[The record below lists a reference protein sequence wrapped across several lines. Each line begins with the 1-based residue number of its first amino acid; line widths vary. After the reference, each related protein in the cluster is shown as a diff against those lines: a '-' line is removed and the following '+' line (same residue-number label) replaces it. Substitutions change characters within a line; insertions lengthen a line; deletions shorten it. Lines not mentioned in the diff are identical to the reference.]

1 MPVEKW
7 SDSIVVVHLADD
19 PQFSDDI
26 DAVERLG
33 PPTCSG
39 AGGSGAG
46 GSGAGCNA
54 VLDFAAVHFLNSSNL
69 ASLLRLRRHL
79 EERRAKMILCNIANT
94 VWGTLLLT
102 GLDKILQISENV
114 PTALATLQ
122 VGESA

>member
-26 DAVERLG
+26 EAVERLG
-33 PPTCSG
+33 LPAS
-39 AGGSGAG
+39 S
-46 GSGAGCNA
+46 A

-79 EERRAKMILCNIANT
+79 GERQAKMIVCNIANP

-122 VGESA
+122 VGETG

>member
-26 DAVERLG
+26 EAVERLG

-39 AGGSGAG
+39 V
-46 GSGAGCNA
+46 GCSA

-79 EERRAKMILCNIANT
+79 EQRQAKMIVCNIANT

-122 VGESA
+122 VEESA

>member
-19 PQFSDDI
+19 PQFSEDI
-26 DAVERLG
+26 EAVERLG
-33 PPTCSG
+33 PPPCS
-39 AGGSGAG
+39 
-46 GSGAGCNA
+46 A

-69 ASLLRLRRHL
+69 ASLLRLRRQLGEHQ
-79 EERRAKMILCNIANT
+79 AKMILCNISNP

-122 VGESA
+122 VG

>member
-7 SDSIVVVHLADD
+7 SDSIVVVHLGDD

-26 DAVERLG
+26 EAVERLG
-33 PPTCSG
+33 PPACS
-39 AGGSGAG
+39 AACS
-46 GSGAGCNA
+46 A

-79 EERRAKMILCNIANT
+79 GERQAKMIVCNIANP

>member
-26 DAVERLG
+26 EAVERLG
-33 PPTCSG
+33 PG
-39 AGGSGAG
+39 AS
-46 GSGAGCNA
+46 SA

-79 EERRAKMILCNIANT
+79 GERQARMIVCNIANP

-122 VGESA
+122 VGETG

>member
-7 SDSIVVVHLADD
+7 SDSIIVVHLADD
-19 PQFSDDI
+19 PQFSEDI
-26 DAVERLG
+26 DAVERIG
-33 PPTCSG
+33 PPSP
-39 AGGSGAG
+39 S
-46 GSGAGCNA
+46 A

-79 EERRAKMILCNIANT
+79 GERQAKMIVCNVANP

-122 VGESA
+122 VGETG